1 MEQQRKK
8 VDKMAQLLESA
19 KQRGVVTYKEIMDSL
34 ENLELDAE
42 QVDRIYEVFESE
54 GIDVVEDIESAVI
67 ASEPVE
73 DLGDIDAEIGA
84 SEGIGIDD
92 PVRMY
97 LKEIGK
103 VPLLDAKEEIEIAK
117 RMAEGDEEAR
127 KQLAEAN
134 LRLVV
139 SVAFSRPHTGG

>member
-84 SEGIGIDD
+84 
-92 PVRMY
+92 
-97 LKEIGK
+97 
-103 VPLLDAKEEIEIAK
+103 
-117 RMAEGDEEAR
+117 
-127 KQLAEAN
+127 
-134 LRLVV
+134 
-139 SVAFSRPHTGG
+139 